1 VPSFFY
7 VRVHRFKAAVGDIS
21 MSFDRFANWGA
32 AVGLLCTVMHAGAQ
46 SVVPERIYRCGHE
59 YTNAPLNPQNCE
71 VLQGQ
76 NITVIQGTRP
86 VGASL
91 AAAGHEPLQRTKS
104 APVAA
109 LNAPAWGAAQQAPVS
124 TEPVSQSY
132 RDAQKRAILV
142 TELRQVRERH
152 AQLVQDYNQ
161 GEADKIGGEARN
173 HQKYLDRMAQMK
185 AQIARAERDMDSLQK
200 ELARLPSTQV
210 AQP

>member
-1 VPSFFY
+1 M
-7 VRVHRFKAAVGDIS
+7 
-21 MSFDRFANWGA
+21 MSFNRFTLGGF
-32 AVGLLCTVMHAGAQ
+32 AVLLLCAVMPSGAQ
-46 SVVPERIYRCGHE
+46 SVSPERIYRCGHE

-76 NITVIQGTRP
+76 NITVIQGVRP

-91 AAAGHEPLQRTKS
+91 TSASHEPLQRTKS
-104 APVAA
+104 APVPA
-109 LNAPAWGAAQQAPVS
+109 LNAPAWGAAQQMPVS
-124 TEPVSQSY
+124 SEPVSQAY

-142 TELRQVRERH
+142 NELRQVRERH

-161 GEADKIGGEARN
+161 GEADKVGGEARN

-185 AQIARAERDMDSLQK
+185 AQLARAERDMDSLQK

>member
-1 VPSFFY
+1 
-7 VRVHRFKAAVGDIS
+7 
-21 MSFDRFANWGA
+21 MSFDRFANWGLTA
-32 AVGLLCTVMHAGAQ
+32 GLLCTVMHAGAQ
-46 SVVPERIYRCGHE
+46 SVSTERIYRCGHE
-59 YTNAPLNPQNCE
+59 YTNAPLNAQNCE

-86 VGASL
+86 LGASVS
-91 AAAGHEPLQRTKS
+91 AANQEPLQRTKS
-104 APVAA
+104 APVST
-109 LNAPAWGAAQQAPVS
+109 LNAPSWGAAQQAPGS
-124 TEPVSQSY
+124 TETVSQSS

-142 TELRQVRERH
+142 AELRQVRERH